1 MIVIDSDGVVRYFKQ
16 GAMSE
21 AEIDSTLALIN
32 EFIDKDSSAKTAQR

>member
-1 MIVIDSDGVVRYFKQ
+1 VIVTDSAGVVRYFKQ

-32 EFIDKDSSAKTAQR
+32 QFINKDGAAKTAQR